1 MEKRTYF
8 ISDLHLGAKYIP
20 SPIDHQRHV
29 VAWLDEIKHKAKAL
43 YLMGDVLDY
52 WYEYRYVVPRG
63 FSRFFGKIAELFFG
77 EKYETYVDKETG
89 KYLKA

>member
-52 WYEYRYVVPRG
+52 WYE
-63 FSRFFGKIAELFFG
+63 
-77 EKYETYVDKETG
+77 
-89 KYLKA
+89 